1 MGAPASL
8 FPESGDPLLAVVLP
22 PEEAGLLAGAEPEV
36 VEPALAGPE
45 VGVLAGLAVAE
56 LAGLADDVEAE
67 TGRLLTE
74 DSILILLLFPF
85 ICKRIQKAFLFL

>member
-1 MGAPASL
+1 MHPHPYFRNQAIRCLQWYFHRKKPDCL
-8 FPESGDPLLAVVLP
+8 PEQK
-22 PEEAGLLAGAEPEV
+22 PEV

-67 TGRLLTE
+67 TGRAALH
-74 DSILILLLFPF
+74 
-85 ICKRIQKAFLFL
+85 CWQ

>member
-67 TGRLLTE
+67 TGRAAFALL
-74 DSILILLLFPF
+74 
-85 ICKRIQKAFLFL
+85 Q